1 MIFDS
6 VKKLIMEEDSTIS
19 DERIYHWCCTVES
32 RLNLRLGTDSLPQ
45 EFIHIAVDACIK
57 LFRRYSYEGISTEN
71 DGGLSVSFVE
81 DILNEY
87 AKEISAYKFEKGT
100 GGRTVKFL

>member
-1 MIFDS
+1 MIFES
-6 VKKLIMEEDSTIS
+6 VKKLINEEDSTVS
-19 DERIYHWCCTVES
+19 DERIYLWCGIIES

-45 EFIHIAVDACIK
+45 EFIHIAIDACIK

-100 GGRTVKFL
+100 GGGTVKFL

>member
-1 MIFDS
+1 MIFES
-6 VKKLIMEEDSTIS
+6 VKKPINEEDSTVS
-19 DERIYHWCCTVES
+19 DERIYLWCGITES

-45 EFIHIAVDACIK
+45 EFIHIAIDACIK

-87 AKEISAYKFEKGT
+87 TKEISAYKFEKGT
-100 GGRTVKFL
+100 GGGTVKFL

>member
-1 MIFDS
+1 MLFDS
-6 VKKLIMEEDSTIS
+6 VKRLITEEDSTIS

-32 RLNLRLGTDSLPQ
+32 RLNLRLGTSELPLAF
-45 EFIHIAVDACIK
+45 EHIAVEACIE

-81 DILNEY
+81 DILNKY
-87 AKEISAYKFEKGT
+87 ASEISAYKAKSGT
-100 GGRTVKFL
+100 GSGVVKFL